1 MKKLYE
7 KKHGEDLYCALILEK
22 GDKVKRYWLD
32 CVISMDSIHK
42 YRDKGI
48 NSFVVILRE
57 SGAELLP
64 IGSEDKLEKDV
75 ALTVVAHYAV
85 VDHNS
90 LLYVLNYSTSTIW
103 GLETW
108 DEAETIIEQGF

>member
-7 KKHGEDLYCALILEK
+7 QKYSEDLYCALILEK

-42 YRDKGI
+42 YRAKGVD
-48 NSFVVILRE
+48 SFVAILRE
-57 SGAELLP
+57 NGAELLP
-64 IGSEDKLEKDV
+64 IGIEKVHSLDIV
-75 ALTVVAHYAV
+75 RHYAFNAP
-85 VDHNS
+85 DS
-90 LLYVLNYSTSTIW
+90 LVYVLNYATGTIY

-108 DEAETIIEQGF
+108 GEAETILEQGF

>member
-42 YRDKGI
+42 YRAKGVD
-48 NSFVVILRE
+48 SFEHVRDEFDGDILE
-57 SGAELLP
+57 DYAAYASGWK
-64 IGSEDKLEKDV
+64 GEKKWYYRSQRN
-75 ALTVVAHYAV
+75 LRR
-85 VDHNS
+85 
-90 LLYVLNYSTSTIW
+90 
-103 GLETW
+103 
-108 DEAETIIEQGF
+108 